1 MAASADL
8 ATRSPLAATLSD
20 LSAAGVSLFT
30 QHQRLLRLRFSPDS
44 GLTSESLLPHRLH
57 GEEGLSQNYRYTL
70 DCLAPDTRLELKTLL
85 GQPVEIGLLLPDG
98 GERLCTGLVTRADQ
112 VGADGGFGL
121 FTLTLEPALALLAH
135 RRNSRVWQDKTVP
148 EIVAALLREHQ
159 TTHPAFRRSFT
170 FRDATRQRYPIRSY
184 CLQYRETDLA
194 FLERL
199 LAEEGIA
206 YRYIHGPD
214 PERSL
219 RSADDRTDAP
229 ADDRVPAHTLVLFDD
244 NTTLP
249 LLTAEQTVGRTGAP
263 RPAAIRFHRTAGVET
278 DDALDVWHGTRQ
290 FRSGKSTL
298 LSYDYKTVAA
308 HVGDDDS
315 AIAQGEAGDPASLAL
330 EDYDPQTL
338 YYGSDPDEMARYANL
353 RQQAKDRATKTFTGE
368 GSVRRLIAGGWFPLA
383 DHPLHDADGEE
394 DRQFL
399 VTRLTFAAT
408 NNLLPKDAD
417 PFPLPADSFLAPE
430 KETAYG
436 ATPYRAAFE
445 AIRRPIRFVP
455 DYSRTAHQKPTAPSG
470 TTATVVGPEGEE
482 IFTDE
487 HGRIKLQFHW
497 QRKQDHPDGG
507 ADRDERSSTWVRVAY
522 PSAGAAWGTQYIP
535 RIGQEVLVSF
545 LENDIDRPVVTG
557 VLHNGTHRPP
567 TFSGAGRLPANKT
580 LSGHKSKEYKGH
592 GWNELIFDDSTGE
605 LRTRLSSEHGKTQ
618 LNQGYLIHPRT
629 DGKGEPRGEG
639 FELRTDESGALR
651 VAKGLLLSAWE
662 RLKASG
668 GQLDRD
674 EALALMGDSL
684 KLFEQF
690 GDYAARHQGQET
702 DVRPQRELR
711 DALQRWENGSNTA
724 QSGAGGT
731 EGGSPAILASAPDGI
746 ALNTPK
752 TLASYAG
759 ENADTVAQ
767 QHVQQTAGQRYTLNA
782 GTGIG
787 LFAHDGGLRA
797 IAHHG
802 ELLCQS
808 QHGNTRINASENI
821 YATASHGSIH
831 LMAGKEITLGVEGG
845 AAIRIYGDR
854 IDFLCPGTLRYKA
867 ATHLMQGPG
876 SLATD
881 LPAFSDEGLGRRFRL
896 LRPTDGQPVEDTPY
910 RIDLSDG
917 TVREGRTNANGE
929 TDLLE
934 DERFKIARVRF
945 GDEIR

>member
-1 MAASADL
+1 MPAFASSALDAL
-8 ATRSPLAATLSD
+8 RATGALVFGQAS
-20 LSAAGVSLFT
+20 
-30 QHQRLLRLRFSPDS
+30 RLLRLRFAE
-44 GLTSESLLPHRLH
+44 GAGMGEEALLPHRLH
-57 GEEGLSQNYRYTL
+57 GEEGLSQHYRYTL
-70 DCLAPDTRLELKTLL
+70 DCLSPDARLELKTLL
-85 GQPVEIGLLLPDG
+85 GQPVEIGLLLPEG
-98 GERLCTGLVTRADQ
+98 GERLYTGLITRAEQ
-112 VGADGGFGL
+112 VGADGGFAR
-121 FTLTLEPALALLAH
+121 FTLTIEPALALLAH
-135 RRNSRVWQDKTVP
+135 RRNSRVWQDKTVID
-148 EIVAALLREHQ
+148 IVSALLEEHQ
-159 TTHPAFRRSFT
+159 AANPAFAGRFT
-170 FRDATRQRYPIRSY
+170 WRDATRQRYPPRSY

-206 YRYIHGPD
+206 YRYSHGPQD
-214 PERSL
+214 DHSL
-219 RSADDRTDAP
+219 READAP
-229 ADDRVPAHTLVLFDD
+229 PDDGIPRHTLILFDD
-244 NTTLP
+244 NAALP
-249 LLTAEQTVGRTGAP
+249 ALTPEREIGRTG
-263 RPAAIRFHRTAGVET
+263 RFVPAGLRFHRTAGVES

-290 FRSGKSTL
+290 VQSGRTTL
-298 LSYDYKTVAA
+298 LSYDYQSVAA
-308 HVGDDDS
+308 HRGGSDA
-315 AIAQGEAGDPASLAL
+315 AIAQGHAGDPLSAGL

-338 YYGSDPDEMARYANL
+338 YYGQDPQEMTRYAAL
-353 RQQAKDRATKTFTGE
+353 RQQAKDRHSKTFRGE
-368 GSVRRLIAGGWFPLA
+368 GSVRRLMAGGWFPLTE
-383 DHPLHDADGEE
+383 HPLHDPDPDE

-399 VTRLTFAAT
+399 VTRLTFAAR
-408 NNLLPKDAD
+408 NNLLPEADD
-417 PFPLPADSFLAPE
+417 PFPLPPDSPLAGTEGTGQGTQSP
-430 KETAYG
+430 
-436 ATPYRAAFE
+436 TPYRARIE

-455 DYSRTAHQKPTAPSG
+455 DYTRSAHQKPTAPGSA
-470 TTATVVGPEGEE
+470 TATVVGPAGEE
-482 IFTDE
+482 IHTDE

-497 QRKQDHPDGG
+497 QRKEDHPDGG

-522 PSAGAAWGTQYIP
+522 PSAGAAWGSQYIP
-535 RIGQEVLVSF
+535 RVGQEVLVSF

-557 VLHNGTHRPP
+557 VLYNGTHRPP
-567 TFSGAGRLPANKT
+567 EFSAAGRLPANKT
-580 LSGHKSKEYKGH
+580 LSGHKSKEYKGT
-592 GWNELIFDDSTGE
+592 GYNELLLDDTTNE
-605 LRTRLSSEHGKTQ
+605 LRTKLSSEHGTTQ

-629 DGKGEPRGEG
+629 DGKGQPRGEG
-639 FELRTDESGALR
+639 FELRTDDAGALR
-651 VAKGLLLSAWE
+651 AAKGLLLSAWK

-674 EALALMGDSL
+674 EALALMADSL

-702 DVRPQRELR
+702 DVQPQRELR

-724 QSGAGGT
+724 QGGAGGT

-808 QHGNTRINASENI
+808 QHGNTRINASENL
-821 YATASHGSIH
+821 YATASHGLIH
-831 LMAGKEITLGVEGG
+831 LMAAKEIILGVEGG
-845 AAIRIYGDR
+845 AAIRIYGDK

-867 ATHLMQGPG
+867 AKHLMQGPG
-876 SLATD
+876 SLAAD

-896 LRPTDGQPVEDTPY
+896 LRPTDGQPVADTPY

-917 TVREGRTNANGE
+917 TVREGRTNTNGE

-934 DERFKIARVRF
+934 DERFKIAHVRF
-945 GDEIR
+945 GDETR